1 MLISP
6 DAAIVQSK
14 QAYLSTVSDLDKENK
29 LLDDPK
35 LADRVATITGR
46 RLPRPSPCT
55 PIPPTGRGVAIIDDP
70 KPSMPGAWQ
79 AGAWRSTP
87 GCLTS

>member
-1 MLISP
+1 MKRLFLPALALCLLTACATSPTGRRQLMLISP

-14 QAYLSTVSDLDKENK
+14 QAYLSTVGDLDKQNK

-46 RLPRPSPCT
+46 LVT
-55 PIPPTGRGVAIIDDP
+55 EAIALYP
-70 KPSMPGAWQ
+70 QSA
-79 AGAWRSTP
+79 
-87 GCLTS
+87 